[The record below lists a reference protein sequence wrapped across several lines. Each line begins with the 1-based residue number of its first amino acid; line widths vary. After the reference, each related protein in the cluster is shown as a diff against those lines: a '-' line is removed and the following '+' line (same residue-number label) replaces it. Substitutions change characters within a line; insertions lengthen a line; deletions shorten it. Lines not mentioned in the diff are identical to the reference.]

1 MHATMTASV
10 RLRWWLRW
18 YLAALVSFARATGKE
33 PNWDRVEWWTRR
45 GLVIRAAE
53 AGQ

>member
-1 MHATMTASV
+1 MYATVTASV

-18 YLAALVSFARATGKE
+18 YLAAVVSFARATGMD
-33 PNWDRVEWWTRR
+33 PNWDRVECLIRR
-45 GLVIRAAE
+45 GLVIRAAG